1 MSLID
6 FKLGNF
12 QRSVERATK
21 ALDIGWGVKA
31 AFRRGLAYMELND
44 LERAKKDLEAA
55 QQEQPQD
62 PGIQQAIRNLQTKF
76 RAHQKREQKKFGG
89 FFDKLSMAEE
99 GEEEKKES

>member
-12 QRSVERATK
+12 EKSVERATK

-44 LERAKKDLEAA
+44 LDRAQTDLLAA
-55 QQEQPQD
+55 QHESPED
-62 PGIQQAIRNLQTKF
+62 PGI
-76 RAHQKREQKKFGG
+76 
-89 FFDKLSMAEE
+89 
-99 GEEEKKES
+99 